1 VCAKG
6 FNNFSLGVAEGEDQN
21 HGEIPTLVIVRCR
34 EPVDWLYKL
43 GCVVAAGQ
51 FPHTALLGCVRVDG
65 SSPAPHGRCEEVNVV
80 VYNKCEPLENMTTRP
95 CVTLVDQ
102 SHDAEASRLRNHG
115 SYLDYILEY
124 YGR

>member
-1 VCAKG
+1 MSITARFPRWSSCAVGSPSTGCTSSGTCGSRPVC
-6 FNNFSLGVAEGEDQN
+6 
-21 HGEIPTLVIVRCR
+21 TYR
-34 EPVDWLYKL
+34 
-43 GCVVAAGQ
+43 
-51 FPHTALLGCVRVDG
+51 LLGYVRADG
-65 SSPAPHGRCEEVNVV
+65 SSPAPDGRCEEVNVV

-102 SHDAEASRLRNHG
+102 SHDTKASRLRNHG